1 MELASYFSAMGVS
14 EVSLSEETIDEVLE
28 MVDTGAAFEI
38 GRVVTLIDIYRQ
50 LHLKPLIPWI
60 QKPENN

>member
-1 MELASYFSAMGVS
+1 VELASYFSAMGVS

>member
-1 MELASYFSAMGVS
+1 VELASYFSAMGVS
-14 EVSLSEETIDEVLE
+14 EVNLSEDTIDEVLE

-50 LHLKPLIPWI
+50 LHLNPLIPWI